1 MRAAGSTPTPS
12 STRRTP
18 VVLLLH
24 DVYGG
29 IAPPT
34 LKHLY
39 QLARGTRV
47 RDGTVYASWAAPSYL
62 PHYGQKLSSAAVF
75 ADAAI
80 IRDGI
85 HALCADS
92 AMAA

>member
-1 MRAAGSTPTPS
+1 MFRNL
-12 STRRTP
+12 
-18 VVLLLH
+18 VH
-24 DVYGG
+24 
-29 IAPPT
+29 I
-34 LKHLY
+34 
-39 QLARGTRV
+39 
-47 RDGTVYASWAAPSYL
+47 RDGTDYTSWAAPSFI

-85 HALCADS
+85 LKLSANS

>member
-1 MRAAGSTPTPS
+1 MHSFETEEYS
-12 STRRTP
+12 NFS
-18 VVLLLH
+18 
-24 DVYGG
+24 
-29 IAPPT
+29 PT

-47 RDGTVYASWAAPSYL
+47 RDGTVYTSWAAPSYL